1 MKHPAIPVFA
11 LIFSS
16 CLWGL
21 SWIPLKALSSLG
33 FEGVFLVLSGQIIL
47 LALFLPLGFNRRIF
61 LSHAKYLLGI
71 FFAGGAA
78 ILCFTYALIYG
89 DVIRVMVLFYL
100 LPIWGVLGGRIFLGE
115 HIDSIRWL
123 GVGCALV
130 GAFFILGG
138 AKVFDSPPSW
148 IDFIAFLSGLLFAAN
163 NLFFRGV
170 DDVPLPTK
178 LLTMFAGCTLICLV
192 VIAVT
197 PESYPT
203 SVPLVNYSWLILY
216 ALTWLLVSNFL
227 SQWAVTQ
234 MEAGRSSIIII
245 FELFAAVVSA
255 VIIGNETIEL
265 NEAFGGVL
273 VVAAAMLEAFRF
285 SAPVKDTSVQ

>member
-21 SWIPLKALSSLG
+21 SWIPLKALNSLG
-33 FEGVFLVLSGQIIL
+33 FEGVFLVLSGQAIL
-47 LALFLPLGFNRRIF
+47 LALFFPCGFKVRIF
-61 LSHAKYLLGI
+61 LSHGKYLLGI
-71 FFAGGAA
+71 FFTGGAA
-78 ILCFTYALIYG
+78 ILCFSYALIHG

-100 LPIWGVLGGRIFLGE
+100 LPIWGVLGGRVFLGE
-115 HIDSIRWL
+115 RIDAIRWL
-123 GVGCALV
+123 GVACALV

-138 AKVFDSPPSW
+138 PQIFDAPPSW
-148 IDFIAFLSGLLFAAN
+148 IDVIAFLSGLLFAAN

-178 LLTMFAGCTLICLV
+178 LLIMFAGCTLICLI
-192 VIAVT
+192 VIALSH
-197 PESYPT
+197 ESYPT
-203 SVPLVNYSWLILY
+203 NVPLANYLWLILY
-216 ALTWLLVSNFL
+216 ALTWLLVANFL

-255 VIIGNETIEL
+255 VIIGKEMIEL

-273 VVAAAMLEAFRF
+273 VVVAAMLEAFRF
-285 SAPVKDTSVQ
+285 TPKAGDTLVH